1 MLRWLWTETRI
12 TSRVNQTYKKRHL
25 GNPILGGTDP
35 LARPFGGTNNQSA
48 WLRTRR
54 GTPTSWTWREQRPVD
69 MVALLGLMLR
79 QNITEQR
86 LIKLIR
92 KPPHPREYRLR
103 GTQIPA
109 HQLGGETRARK
120 LSWRQGF
127 HFIRDIKQ
135 KMNNYTAGR
144 RRAET
149 LFLHQNGHRKHR
161 LYTGTWATS
170 PDGAGQLPAQMA
182 GTPKVQRKNS

>member
-1 MLRWLWTETRI
+1 M
-12 TSRVNQTYKKRHL
+12 TSGKPYPRPHE
-25 GNPILGGTDP
+25 PP
-35 LARPFGGTNNQSA
+35 ARPHGGTNNLSA

-54 GTPTSWTWREQRPVD
+54 GTSTSWTWREQRPVG

-79 QNITEQR
+79 QNITDQR
-86 LIKLIR
+86 LIKLMR
-92 KPPHPREYRLR
+92 KPPHLKEYQLG

-120 LSWRQGF
+120 PSWRQGF
-127 HFIRDIKQ
+127 NFIRYIKQ

-144 RRAET
+144 HRTGT
-149 LFLHQNGHRKHR
+149 LFLHQNWHRKHR

-170 PDGAGQLPAQMA
+170 PDGAGQLPAQTA
-182 GTPKVQRKNS
+182 GTPKVQTKNS